1 MATRGQEVELLQDG
15 VRADSPSKGSFAL
28 NMLYRRNSWEVR
40 RGFGQVTELDTT
52 MRAAPTN
59 DTSAK
64 WGYIEHLGSYP
75 MTTSFG
81 HQQII
86 SAFKAQVHTGDRLP
100 DSTTP
105 INNSTLSQNTPIYI
119 VDIYDVTTGDR
130 WEEPI
135 FRHTAEFGQTETSQF
150 DMPDWH
156 GNYETWWRTNLGLV
170 GGASFE
176 PDAPNSFLED
186 RQQWIV
192 AKANPQQFFFT
203 ELDDTLYLG
212 NDDTGLLAYIPC
224 VFRGRRRGINNLSRT
239 GRDKQ
244 VTTVYDREWSPPYSE
259 TSVIINAVA
268 SNGPFSE
275 GITYLT
281 KSEFPT
287 PRGGANIGGR
297 LVLFDE
303 RNVYF
308 SDVGYPTAIAADNVM
323 LVPSEN
329 SITAVKEH
337 NGNLIIFTLTES
349 WYYQPSNG
357 FVASAGRL
365 VRMAEGIGC
374 LSGSA
379 VVAAEDALMW
389 MDESGA
395 YALGA
400 GLIPERISDAI
411 EPFFSDY
418 LSNPVTNY
426 FVENGDIGSA
436 AVTIP
441 EQSPSSFRLIG
452 NAVGAYCRELELVVF
467 AIPQVNA
474 ALCISKGRWSL
485 WSTETMVNDNA
496 VAGVEGG
503 GTANIESPWAVA
515 FDDGL
520 YIVGS
525 VPPDRDGELLTD
537 VDDSSLNTR
546 SRPYYV
552 LQYGRGGGVDR
563 SVEAVED
570 YRLVR
575 GRWRSEN
582 EKATVGI
589 TPTNSDHYVYA
600 GKSIPIPEGMRLGV
614 LGGGDISAGSDAS
627 DGAVWVP
634 FYLSVGSTDHLGA
647 HTFDSPTVLN
657 LVMTFDGDNWIP
669 ITKPSAPSSDVQFFL
684 PPERQ
689 PTHPGWVVTTAP
701 NTLTIQFNGPGAPN
715 TWTFHPRLATQKR
728 QLNRLIYIPFRPLNS
743 STTTGPRIT
752 FTASTMQYFRVPG
765 FDVDLRRFIWDETRM
780 LADRH
785 HDNDVA
791 QAVDWAYKSSPVRAE
806 GGVQVKGRG
815 LFMDALS
822 HGAAV
827 AVQRLVDIW
836 PFGLLNILSAP
847 DSKGWSSQVIDVTT
861 EAGAPYP
868 SSETNIS
875 SKNTIRTRYSPTST
889 GALTGNTFNT
899 AGGPVYGA
907 PNNPAAGNRFELVG
921 DEEISQLAVSDSVR
935 GESFTYMVWGSIQNK
950 AERLVF
956 ESARAVMRVL
966 GGKKR
971 RGR

>member
-81 HQQII
+81 HRQII

-100 DSTTP
+100 DPTTP

-135 FRHTAEFGQTETSQF
+135 FRHTAELGQAETSKF
-150 DMPDWH
+150 EMPDWR
-156 GNYETWWRTNLGLV
+156 GNYETWWRTDIAVSGATLV
-170 GGASFE
+170 

-203 ELDDTLYLG
+203 ELDDILYLG

-268 SNGPFSE
+268 SDGPFSD

-281 KSEFPT
+281 KSEFPV

-308 SDVGYPTAIAADNVM
+308 SDVGFPTSIAADNVM
-323 LVPSEN
+323 LVPSED

-357 FVASAGRL
+357 FVVSAGRL

-374 LSGSA
+374 LSDSA
-379 VVAAEDALMW
+379 VVSAEDALMW
-389 MDESGA
+389 MDKGGV

-467 AIPQVNA
+467 ALPQVNA

-496 VAGVEGG
+496 VSGVEVGV
-503 GTANIESPWAVA
+503 TANIESPWAVA

-525 VPPDRDGELLTD
+525 VPPDRDGELLAD
-537 VDDSSLNTR
+537 VDDSSFNTR
-546 SRPYYV
+546 SRPYYI

-575 GRWRSEN
+575 GQWRSAL
-582 EKATVGI
+582 EKETVTI
-589 TPTNSDHYVYA
+589 NPNDSDHYIYA
-600 GKSIPIPEGMRLGV
+600 AKPIPIPEGTELGI
-614 LGGGDISAGSDAS
+614 LGGGDISAAADAS
-627 DGAVWVP
+627 DGAVWIPILVTP
-634 FYLSVGSTDHLGA
+634 GMQGSLGLYRFSDPQ
-647 HTFDSPTVLN
+647 T
-657 LVMTFDGDNWIP
+657 MTIACSFDGDNWAP
-669 ITKPSAPSSDVQFFL
+669 ITKPSAPSTDVQFFL

-701 NTLTIQFNGPGAPN
+701 NTINIQFDGTAVPN
-715 TWTFHPRLATQKR
+715 TWTFHPALSLQKH
-728 QLNRLIYIPFRPLNS
+728 QMNRLIYIPFRPLNN
-743 STTTGPRIT
+743 STTAGPRIS
-752 FTASTMQYFRVPG
+752 FTVAQMTEASAPASQIQMRSFV
-765 FDVDLRRFIWDETRM
+765 WDETRM

-785 HDNDVA
+785 QDNDVA

-822 HGAAV
+822 HGTAV

-868 SSETNIS
+868 SSETNIA
-875 SKNTIRTRYSPTST
+875 SKNTIRTRYAPTST

-899 AGGPVYGA
+899 AGGPVYGN
-907 PNNPAAGNRFELVG
+907 PHNPAAGNRFELVG

-935 GESFTYMVWGSIQNK
+935 GGSFTYMIWGSIQNK
-950 AERLVF
+950 AERLVL

>member
-81 HQQII
+81 HRQII

-135 FRHTAEFGQTETSQF
+135 FRHTAELGQTETSKF
-150 DMPDWH
+150 EMPDWR
-156 GNYETWWRTNLGLV
+156 GNYETWWRTDIAVSGVTLV
-170 GGASFE
+170 A
-176 PDAPNSFLED
+176 DAPNSFLED
-186 RQQWIV
+186 RQQWVV

-203 ELDDTLYLG
+203 ELDDILYLG

-268 SNGPFSE
+268 SDGPFSD

-281 KSEFPT
+281 KSEFPV

-308 SDVGYPTAIAADNVM
+308 SDVGFPTSIAADNVM
-323 LVPSEN
+323 LVPSED

-357 FVASAGRL
+357 FVVSAGRL

-374 LSGSA
+374 LSDSA
-379 VVAAEDALMW
+379 VVSAEDALMW
-389 MDESGA
+389 MDKGGV

-467 AIPQVNA
+467 ALPQVSA

-496 VAGVEGG
+496 AAGVEVGV
-503 GTANIESPWAVA
+503 TANIESPWAVA

-525 VPPDRDGELLTD
+525 VPPDRDGELLAD
-537 VDDSSLNTR
+537 VDDSSFNTR
-546 SRPYYV
+546 SRPYYI

-575 GRWRSEN
+575 GQWRSAL
-582 EKATVGI
+582 EKETVTI
-589 TPTNSDHYVYA
+589 NPNDSDHYIYA
-600 GKSIPIPEGMRLGV
+600 AKPIPIPEGTELGI
-614 LGGGDISAGSDAS
+614 LGGGDISAAADAS
-627 DGAVWVP
+627 DGAVWIPILVTP
-634 FYLSVGSTDHLGA
+634 GMQGSLGLYRFSDPQ
-647 HTFDSPTVLN
+647 T
-657 LVMTFDGDNWIP
+657 MTIACSFDGDNWAP
-669 ITKPSAPSSDVQFFL
+669 ITKPSAPSTDVQFFL

-701 NTLTIQFNGPGAPN
+701 NTINIQFDGTAVPN
-715 TWTFHPRLATQKR
+715 TWTFHPALSLQKH
-728 QLNRLIYIPFRPLNS
+728 QMNRLIYIPFRPLNN
-743 STTTGPRIT
+743 STTVGPRIS
-752 FTASTMQYFRVPG
+752 FTVAQMTEASAPASQIQMRSFV
-765 FDVDLRRFIWDETRM
+765 WDETRM

-785 HDNDVA
+785 QDNDVA

-822 HGAAV
+822 HGTAV

-868 SSETNIS
+868 SSETNIA
-875 SKNTIRTRYSPTST
+875 SKNTIRTRYAPTST

-899 AGGPVYGA
+899 AGGPVYGN

-935 GESFTYMVWGSIQNK
+935 GGSFTYMIWGSIQNK
-950 AERLVF
+950 AERLVL